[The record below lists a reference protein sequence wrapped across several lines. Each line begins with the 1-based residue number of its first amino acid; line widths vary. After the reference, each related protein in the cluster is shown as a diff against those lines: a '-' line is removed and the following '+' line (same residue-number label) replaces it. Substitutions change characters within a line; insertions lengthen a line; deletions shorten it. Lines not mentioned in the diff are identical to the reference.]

1 MSQATPQ
8 TAVPELYQFRYA
20 MFPEKAR
27 WALDHCGIR
36 YKSRPVL
43 PGAHP
48 PTMMKLAGQTCTPVL
63 RLDKALLK
71 SSSEIVEWAAK
82 QTKNCALYGKT
93 AAEAEQIKQIVA
105 EFDQIGEHS
114 RRAYF
119 YQLLQCGSYAA
130 DLFSV
135 GYSAKQQALY
145 RAGFPMTKVIMKLSM
160 QITKKQSAASKV
172 ITQQALDS
180 LAQRTAATG
189 YFVGDQFTAADLTAA
204 TVLGVCVLPDQY
216 PVTVAKP
223 YPAPL
228 QSWVNQWAEHPGA
241 KWVTHIYQQHRPA
254 NSSL

>member
-1 MSQATPQ
+1 MSQATAE
-8 TAVPELYQFRYA
+8 TTNPELYQFRYA

-27 WALDHCGIR
+27 WALDHCGINYR
-36 YKSRPVL
+36 SHAVL

-63 RLDKALLK
+63 RLDKTLLK

-82 QTKNCALYGKT
+82 QTQNCALYGTT
-93 AAEAEQIKQIVA
+93 AAEANEIKQIIA

-119 YQLLQCGSYAA
+119 YQLLQCGNYAA
-130 DLFSV
+130 DLFST

-145 RAGFPMTKVIMKLSM
+145 RAGFPMTKVIMKLTM
-160 QITKKQSAASKV
+160 QITKKRSAASNA

-180 LAQRTAATG
+180 IAKRTAATG
-189 YFVGDQFTAADLTAA
+189 YLVGEQFTAADLTAA

-216 PVTVAKP
+216 PVVVAKP
-223 YPAPL
+223 YPAAL
-228 QSWVNQWAEHPGA
+228 QTWVDQWASHPGA
-241 KWVTHIYQQHRPA
+241 EWVKRIYQQHRPA
-254 NSSL
+254 TSSL